1 MTKGWGRITP
11 FSIVIR
17 EYNIVGVEIV
27 KKRRKIPDLPSQKKR
42 LKWWIKNNYMYLIIM
57 GVVCLV
63 AALLLIS
70 EVSFFERTRTMEA
83 LLQKSRKEMR
93 QGGISDQDV
102 DVLRK
107 RYPDINWNNQNDRVR
122 WKHRQKLDKERRS
135 RQKVFDQLQR
145 NE

>member
-1 MTKGWGRITP
+1 
-11 FSIVIR
+11 
-17 EYNIVGVEIV
+17 
-27 KKRRKIPDLPSQKKR
+27 
-42 LKWWIKNNYMYLIIM
+42 
-57 GVVCLV
+57 
-63 AALLLIS
+63 
-70 EVSFFERTRTMEA
+70 
-83 LLQKSRKEMR
+83 MR

>member
-1 MTKGWGRITP
+1 
-11 FSIVIR
+11 
-17 EYNIVGVEIV
+17 
-27 KKRRKIPDLPSQKKR
+27 
-42 LKWWIKNNYMYLIIM
+42 M

-122 WKHRQKLDKERRS
+122 WKHRQTLDKERRS
-135 RQKVFDQLQR
+135 RQKVFEQLQQ
-145 NE
+145 N